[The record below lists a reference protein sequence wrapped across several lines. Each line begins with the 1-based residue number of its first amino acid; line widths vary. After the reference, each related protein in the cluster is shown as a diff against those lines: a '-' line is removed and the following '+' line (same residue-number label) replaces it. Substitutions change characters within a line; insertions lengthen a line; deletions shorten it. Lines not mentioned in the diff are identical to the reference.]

1 MKEFKVLLLGL
12 GEQEKDVDGI
22 KLAFIRSFF
31 GDKVLLRGCVVM
43 RG

>member
-12 GEQEKDVDGI
+12 GEKDVDGI

-31 GDKVLLRGCVVM
+31 GDKVLRM
-43 RG
+43 E